1 MSKKNYL
8 KFFWK
13 NFRKHDG
20 IDIFVNLIRIS
31 RVVFATATLHV
42 HKLPNNRLWIVPY
55 YSLLVWTVLLAQ
67 MSPHPQVSCLSKAW
81 FFGIYLNFQQ
91 QRSLKNQ
98 FLPHSEP
105 KSYQINSIK
114 FSSSRTF
121 QQHQRHIP
129 IPPKFSALI

>member
-20 IDIFVNLIRIS
+20 VDIFVNLIRIS

-67 MSPHPQVSCLSKAW
+67 MSPHPQV
-81 FFGIYLNFQQ
+81 GY
-91 QRSLKNQ
+91 
-98 FLPHSEP
+98 
-105 KSYQINSIK
+105 SITNK
-114 FSSSRTF
+114 MGNTT
-121 QQHQRHIP
+121 
-129 IPPKFSALI
+129 FSAESWSIH